1 MARNQAPKP
10 TKGELEILRVLWERG
25 PSTVRQVF
33 KTLSQ
38 QKETTYNT
46 VLKLMQIMTDK
57 GLVIRDT
64 SDRPQVYEPAVTA
77 EQAERKLVREVL
89 DRVCGG
95 SASRLVLHALTAKR
109 ASAEDLAEVK
119 RIVRELEKGKG
130 GESRR

>member
-1 MARNQAPKP
+1 MARKQPPKP
-10 TKGELEILRVLWERG
+10 TKGELEILQILWERG

-33 KTLSQ
+33 KALSQ
-38 QKETTYNT
+38 QKETTYST

-57 GLVIRDT
+57 GLVTRDT

-77 EQAERKLVREVL
+77 EQAERKLVRDIL

-109 ASAEDLAEVK
+109 ASTEDLAEVK
-119 RIVRELEKGKG
+119 RIIRQLEKGQRS
-130 GESRR
+130 ERSS

>member
-1 MARNQAPKP
+1 MTRKQPPKP
-10 TKGELEILRVLWERG
+10 TKGELEILQVLWERG

-38 QKETTYNT
+38 HKDITYNT

-57 GLVIRDT
+57 GLLARDA
-64 SDRPQVYEPAVTA
+64 SDRPQVFEPTVTA
-77 EQAERKLVREVL
+77 EQAERKLVRDVL

-109 ASAEDLAEVK
+109 ASAEDLREVK
-119 RIVRELEKGKG
+119 RIVRGLEKKRNG
-130 GESRR
+130 GT